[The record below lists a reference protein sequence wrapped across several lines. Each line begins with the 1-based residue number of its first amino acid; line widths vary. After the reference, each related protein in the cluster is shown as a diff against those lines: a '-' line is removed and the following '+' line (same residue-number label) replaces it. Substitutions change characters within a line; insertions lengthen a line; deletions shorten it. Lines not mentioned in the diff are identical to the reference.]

1 MNHPDGQ
8 DPTRDRILQS
18 ALEIF
23 ADRGFKATTVRD
35 ICTHAGV
42 NVASVNYH
50 FRSKEAL
57 YKEVLVYSFK
67 EADRKYPPATL
78 MSDLLPAEERLRFF
92 IRNLLLRLMDDGRE
106 GLHAKLMAREIV
118 DPTAA
123 LDYVV
128 ETVMRPR
135 FTMLGELLPHF
146 VGEGWQKAD
155 LDRFILGLIGQ
166 CLIYRHALPMVD
178 RLCPEVVSSADAID
192 RTAAVI
198 FRFSLAGLCHFGREG
213 EQQS

>member
-1 MNHPDGQ
+1 MNHPDEQ

-135 FTMLGELLPHF
+135 FIMLRDLLPQF
-146 VGEGWQKAD
+146 VGGGWPAAD
-155 LDRFILGLIGQ
+155 IDRFILGVIGQ
-166 CLIYRHALPMVD
+166 CLVYRHARPMVD
-178 RLCPEVVSSADAID
+178 QLCPEVASTADAID
-192 RTAAVI
+192 RTAEVI
-198 FRFSLAGLCHFGREG
+198 FRFSLAGLRQLSREEG
-213 EQQS
+213 AQS

>member
-1 MNHPDGQ
+1 MNHPDEQ

-42 NVASVNYH
+42 NVASVNYY

-57 YKEVLVYSFK
+57 YREVLVFSFK
-67 EADRKYPPATL
+67 EADRKYPPAAL
-78 MSDLLPAEERLRFF
+78 MSDLLPAEDRLRHFV
-92 IRNLLLRLMDDGRE
+92 RNLLLRLMDDGRE

-135 FTMLGELLPHF
+135 FMLLRELLPHF
-146 VGEGWQKAD
+146 VGESWSAHD
-155 LDRFILGLIGQ
+155 IDRFILGVIGQ
-166 CLIYRHALPMVD
+166 CLVYRHALPMVD
-178 RLCPEVVSSADAID
+178 QLCPQVVSSADAID
-192 RTAAVI
+192 RTAEVI
-198 FRFSLAGLCHFGREG
+198 FRFSLAGLRDFGREEG
-213 EQQS
+213 ERS

>member
-1 MNHPDGQ
+1 MNQLDEQ

-35 ICTHAGV
+35 ICAHAGV
-42 NVASVNYH
+42 NVASVNYY

-67 EADRKYPPATL
+67 EADRKYPPAAL
-78 MSDLLPAEERLRFF
+78 MSDRLPAEDRLRHF
-92 IRNLLLRLMDDGRE
+92 IRNLLLRLMDDGRQ

-135 FTMLGELLPHF
+135 FMLLRELLPQF
-146 VGEGWQKAD
+146 VGESWSAAD
-155 LDRFILGLIGQ
+155 IDRFILGVIGQ
-166 CLIYRHALPMVD
+166 CLVYRHARPMVD
-178 RLCPEVVSSADAID
+178 QLCPEVASTADAID
-192 RTAAVI
+192 RTAEII
-198 FRFSLAGLCHFGREG
+198 FRFSLAGLRQLSAEEG
-213 EQQS
+213 TQP